1 MVGLADGSV
10 ATLSIQLE
18 SKELKDLKIF
28 PLGVTPVSLNVTQV
42 DGKRMVFA
50 SGSRTAV
57 FYWERQRLMQ
67 SVVMMKVREKPC
79 PNLLIAEYG
88 NTIGCGGWNELKYDA
103 LPVVPAFGY
112 VDVIIHWPDSWDR

>member
-10 ATLSIQLE
+10 ATLSIQG
-18 SKELKDLKIF
+18 KELRDLKIF
-28 PLGVTPVSLNVTQV
+28 PLGVTPVSLNVTEV

-67 SVVMMKVREKPC
+67 SVVMMKVRKVSSEV
-79 PNLLIAEYG
+79 ADG
-88 NTIGCGGWNELKYDA
+88 
-103 LPVVPAFGY
+103 
-112 VDVIIHWPDSWDR
+112 